1 MVFASVVLAT
11 IATIALVR
19 SSSSM
24 QKSATSRRLEGEI
37 KGIVEHYR
45 RIQDTYL
52 RKDAGSPLAAK
63 DEAALR
69 ALMHES
75 LSDDPGME
83 GGFFDSA
90 EGRLLG
96 FAFPTFHG
104 RAPTEPAAAVKQAAE
119 HVSRLAVAR
128 RSGARLVVD
137 SGADVLLFRARA
149 LTSGNEVEGA
159 AWIMKAVPGIRALR
173 GKLYRL
179 LFLVL
184 LGLSVA
190 TTALSWRFTHRLDRA
205 VRTIE
210 ETLWAKES
218 RPDYP
223 VPKTRVEEIDRIGA
237 GIDHLA
243 RSLEEHRR
251 LQGELEDRLHRADRL
266 ATLGKLVAGV
276 AHEVRNPLASIKLK
290 LHLLRRNW
298 AGTGGSEAAF
308 SVIHEEIGRL
318 DRMVARLLTISRAAK
333 TDGSG
338 LQDLAQLVESRA
350 DFWSARAAERDIRLE
365 VEIGP
370 DTRGAAAVDAD
381 TVVPILD
388 NLLSNAIE
396 AIDHAG
402 GAIAVTLER
411 PAVSEMA
418 LAVTD
423 TGPGVEPSAVER
435 LFEPFFTTREGGTGL
450 GLFLSAEM
458 ARRLGGEIRHSPV
471 AEGGA
476 RFELRMRC

>member
-1 MVFASVVLAT
+1 MVFASIVLAA
-11 IATIALVR
+11 IVAIALVR
-19 SSSSM
+19 SSSSVQM
-24 QKSATSRRLEGEI
+24 ASASRSLEGEMREL
-37 KGIVEHYR
+37 VERYE
-45 RIQDTYL
+45 RIQETYP
-52 RKDAGSPLAAK
+52 RKDAGSALATE
-63 DEAALR
+63 DESVLR
-69 ALMHES
+69 ALMAES
-75 LSDDPGME
+75 LSDAPGME
-83 GGFFDSA
+83 GGFFDA
-90 EGRLLG
+90 ARARLLG
-96 FAFPTFHG
+96 FAFPTSRG
-104 RAPTEPAAAVKQAAE
+104 PARTEAVEAVKQAAAR
-119 HVSRLAVAR
+119 VTRLAVAR
-128 RSGARLVVD
+128 GSGVKLAVD
-137 SGADVLLFRARA
+137 SGPDVLLFRARA
-149 LTSGNEVEGA
+149 LRNGNTVEGA
-159 AWIMKAVPGIRALR
+159 VWIMQAVPGVRALR
-173 GKLYRL
+173 EKFYRL
-179 LFLVL
+179 SFFLL
-184 LGLSVA
+184 IGLSVA
-190 TTALSWRFTHRLDRA
+190 TTALAWRFTHNLERA
-205 VRTIE
+205 IQTIE
-210 ETLWAKES
+210 GTLWTKES
-218 RPDYP
+218 RPDWP

-251 LQGELEDRLHRADRL
+251 QQKELEDRLHRADRL
-266 ATLGKLVAGV
+266 AALGKLVAGV